1 MAYIAWHFSPGSG
14 HMDLSGRTQTWTFP
28 LVMGIMG
35 DHRIS
40 HAAHHILVRRD
51 SITTQARY
59 TKQEN
64 MIVLIEVV

>member
-1 MAYIAWHFSPGSG
+1 MAYTAWHFPPGSR

-28 LVMGIMG
+28 LAMGIVG

-51 SITTQARY
+51 SITTQARW
-59 TKQEN
+59 THKEN
-64 MIVLIEVV
+64 MIVLMEDV